1 MGRGIKIEEIIKLHN
16 EGKKNSEIA
25 KNLNCSRSNITQRI
39 HKYIN
44 EIVNN
49 NPQPINCKSY
59 IDPELINNKPE
70 VNQKLI
76 NNQLTVNQIVN
87 EIINQLQPII
97 FELVNQIVNQKLI
110 NNQLTVNQNKEN
122 VNQNVNQEKIALE
135 KENIQ
140 NVNQPV
146 NQNVNQNKDDAYI
159 YNIYNNINTPNKKE
173 DKEKYKDKENNKKE
187 EKKETIITGNDKI
200 EVTISKKIKE
210 PQPAIQFIFDFAYL
224 IEVNPD
230 RGFIERNVRDA
241 YLILKQYNPNDIL
254 GLINWRMSTSEYW
267 KSKITNLSVVYKNIS
282 VWIKEFKEFK
292 ENKKIIT
299 IQQWL
304 NKHPEYKPTQPN
316 GSIERYRELLRIF
329 NLAFKEPLVVP
340 TPEEW
345 EKYRNF
351 RKKLKEK
358 LNGTN

>member
-1 MGRGIKIEEIIKLHN
+1 MGKGIKIEEILKLYN
-16 EGKKNSEIA
+16 ENKKVLEIA
-25 KNLNCSRSNITQRI
+25 KILNCSRNNIYKR
-39 HKYIN
+39 
-44 EIVNN
+44 
-49 NPQPINCKSY
+49 
-59 IDPELINNKPE
+59 L
-70 VNQKLI
+70 KL
-76 NNQLTVNQIVN
+76 VNQIANHDELASEKKNIKSVN
-87 EIINQLQPII
+87 QNCQDVNQIANQVKILLEPII
-97 FELVNQIVNQKLI
+97 FELVNQIVNQI
-110 NNQLTVNQNKEN
+110 
-122 VNQNVNQEKIALE
+122 VNQNVNQEKTTLE

-140 NVNQPV
+140 SVNQPV
-146 NQNVNQNKDDAYI
+146 NQKKDDAYI

-200 EVTISKKIKE
+200 EITIPRKVKE

-282 VWIKEFKEFK
+282 IWIKEFKEFK

-304 NKHPEYKPTQPN
+304 NKHPEYRPTQPD
-316 GSIERYRELLRIF
+316 GSVERYRELLRIF
-329 NLAFKEPLVVP
+329 NLAFKDPLVVP

>member
-1 MGRGIKIEEIIKLHN
+1 MKKGISKEAIISLLN
-16 EGKKNSEIA
+16 QNKKVSEIA
-25 KNLNCSRSNITQRI
+25 KKLNCSRANIYKRI
-39 HKYIN
+39 KS
-44 EIVNN
+44 VN
-49 NPQPINCKSY
+49 QV
-59 IDPELINNKPE
+59 
-70 VNQKLI
+70 VNQKELCSEKE
-76 NNQLTVNQIVN
+76 NVKCVNQKC
-87 EIINQLQPII
+87 Q
-97 FELVNQIVNQKLI
+97 LVNQIVNQ
-110 NNQLTVNQNKEN
+110 NCQPANQDVNQIVNQVKIVLEPIIFEIVNQVVNQIVNQNKES
-122 VNQNVNQEKIALE
+122 VNQSVNQEKTTLE

-140 NVNQPV
+140 SVNKPV
-146 NQNVNQNKDDAYI
+146 NQKKDDAYI
-159 YNIYNNINTPNKKE
+159 YNIYNNINTPNNKE
-173 DKEKYKDKENNKKE
+173 DKEKYKNKENNKKE
-187 EKKETIITGNDKI
+187 EKKETMITGNDKI
-200 EVTISKKIKE
+200 EVTIPKKIKE

-282 VWIKEFKEFK
+282 IWIKEFKEFK

-304 NKHPEYKPTQPN
+304 NKHPEYRPTQPD
-316 GSIERYRELLRIF
+316 GSVERYRELLRIF
-329 NLAFKEPLVVP
+329 NLAFKDPLVVP

-358 LNGTN
+358 LNGAN

>member
-1 MGRGIKIEEIIKLHN
+1 MGKGIKIEEILKLHN
-16 EGKKNSEIA
+16 EGKTNSEIA

-49 NPQPINCKSY
+49 NPQSINCKSY
-59 IDPELINNKPE
+59 IDPELINNQSE

-87 EIINQLQPII
+87 QVLNQLQPII

-122 VNQNVNQEKIALE
+122 VNQKKTLLE
-135 KENIQ
+135 KENIKS
-140 NVNQPV
+140 VNQPV
-146 NQNVNQNKDDAYI
+146 NQPVNQKKDDAYI
-159 YNIYNNINTPNKKE
+159 YYIYIYINNNKE

-187 EKKETIITGNDKI
+187 EKKETMITGNDKI
-200 EVTISKKIKE
+200 EVTIPKKIKE

-282 VWIKEFKEFK
+282 IWIKEFKEFK

-304 NKHPEYKPTQPN
+304 NKHPEYRPTQPD
-316 GSIERYRELLRIF
+316 GSVERYRELLRIF
-329 NLAFKEPLVVP
+329 NLAFKDPLVVP

-358 LNGTN
+358 LNGAN

>member
-1 MGRGIKIEEIIKLHN
+1 MKKGISKEEILKLLK
-16 EGKKNSEIA
+16 EDKKISEIA
-25 KNLNCSRSNITQRI
+25 KSLNCSRYNIYKRL
-39 HKYIN
+39 KSIN
-44 EIVNN
+44 
-49 NPQPINCKSY
+49 QS
-59 IDPELINNKPE
+59 
-70 VNQKLI
+70 VNQDCQLV
-76 NNQLTVNQIVN
+76 NQDVNQIVN
-87 EIINQLQPII
+87 QVKILLEPII
-97 FELVNQIVNQKLI
+97 FELVNQIVNQV
-110 NNQLTVNQNKEN
+110 VNQP
-122 VNQNVNQEKIALE
+122 VNQEKTLLE

-140 NVNQPV
+140 SVNQPV
-146 NQNVNQNKDDAYI
+146 NQKKDDAYI

-200 EVTISKKIKE
+200 EVAIPKKVKE
-210 PQPAIQFIFDFAYL
+210 PKPAIQFIFDFAYL

-282 VWIKEFKEFK
+282 IWIKEFKEFK

-316 GSIERYRELLRIF
+316 GSVERYRELLRIF
-329 NLAFKEPLVVP
+329 NLAFKDPLVVP

-345 EKYRNF
+345 EKYRKF
-351 RKKLKEK
+351 RKELKER